1 MRIPL
6 SDPFWIRVKALIKA
20 QKTSQEKLAAQIN
33 VSYSTLKFWMCYGL
47 LPSVGVALDI
57 SDALDVSIEFLVRG
71 KDSISS
77 KTSKIAAN
85 KRKMTAMAIR
95 KMAMKIEEQAKRIG

>member
-33 VSYSTLKFWMCYGL
+33 VSYSTLKYWMCYGL

-57 SDALDVSIEFLVRG
+57 SDALGVSVEFLVRG
-71 KDSISS
+71 NHSASS
-77 KTSKIAAN
+77 KTGKIAAN
-85 KRKMTAMAIR
+85 QQPRSNLLGM
-95 KMAMKIEEQAKRIG
+95 